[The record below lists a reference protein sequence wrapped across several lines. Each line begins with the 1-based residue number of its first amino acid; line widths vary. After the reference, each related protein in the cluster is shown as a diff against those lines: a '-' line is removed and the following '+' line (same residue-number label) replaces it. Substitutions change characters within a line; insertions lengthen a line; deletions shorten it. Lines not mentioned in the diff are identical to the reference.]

1 MIDKIY
7 LKKYL
12 RKREELETTIIRYNA
27 LLNKDNISSPIGKTG
42 LSTNGSSGS
51 SSAIENAVCKKIFAE
66 ERIHKLE
73 KDLTEQSA
81 IINPIF
87 EKLENPY
94 EKQVMQMRYEDGFEW
109 DEIRGKIF
117 GNRRDYSQNIEKY
130 NNKVFRIHG
139 SALKHM
145 KELQAEK

>member
-1 MIDKIY
+1 MYITTQACESSHSFIVSFSSCAIAAT
-7 LKKYL
+7 L
-12 RKREELETTIIRYNA
+12 RWCF
-27 LLNKDNISSPIGKTG
+27 SSC
-42 LSTNGSSGS
+42 
-51 SSAIENAVCKKIFAE
+51 ENAVCKKIIAE

-94 EKQVMQMRYEDGFEW
+94 EKLVMQMRYEDGFEW